1 VITIL
6 TATYNRYNTLPR
18 LLKSLLEQSSKEFEW
33 VLIDDGSLDG
43 TQDFVE
49 KLKEE
54 NLGFNLTSIRQNNAG
69 KHAAIN
75 SGIAAAKKNW
85 IFIVD
90 SDDALV
96 PDAVETIIAS
106 ITKATDSTVGLC
118 YRKAYFSGE
127 LLGNDLKTAEQSLV
141 STPTEAGKLFAG
153 DLAYIFRTDVM
164 SKFPFPI
171 FKGEKFVPEL
181 YIWNKIGDAGDI
193 VFFTRK
199 IIYLCDYLED
209 GYSRN
214 FSRHLRA
221 NPKGFFIY
229 YWSQFLREKTVFY
242 KFKNLIRSVQ
252 CVLYMFLGR
261 PR

>member
-1 VITIL
+1 MITIL
-6 TATYNRYNTLPR
+6 TATYNRYSTLPR

-33 VLIDDGSLDG
+33 VLIDDGSSDG
-43 TQDFVE
+43 TQNFIDE
-49 KLKEE
+49 LKKKD
-54 NLGFNLTSIRQNNAG
+54 LGFTLTAVRQSNAG

-75 SGIAAAKKNW
+75 SGVAAAKTNW

-96 PDAVETIIAS
+96 PDAVETINTSIA
-106 ITKATDSTVGLC
+106 TATDKTVGLC

-127 LLGNDLKTAEQSLV
+127 LLGNDLSTVEQSFV
-141 STPTEAGKLFAG
+141 STPTEAGKLFKG
-153 DLAYIFRTDVM
+153 DLAYIFRTDVI
-164 SKFPFPI
+164 SAFPFPI
-171 FKGEKFVPEL
+171 FKNEKFVPEL
-181 YIWNKIGDAGDI
+181 YIWNKLGDAGDI
-193 VFFTRK
+193 IFFTRR

-221 NPKGFFIY
+221 NPKGFFTY
-229 YWSQFLREKTVFY
+229 YWSQFLREKTVYY
-242 KFKNLIRSVQ
+242 KLKNLIRSVQ
-252 CVLYMFLGR
+252 CLLYMLLGR